1 MTNRERYNKDK
12 ASVISMIKFI
22 LITLI
27 GCVVIYFFSKL
38 AIILIPFLIGFV
50 LAKTSYAIA
59 KPLTKLFSHSKKPP
73 KPHKKVDPKKQNSYW
88 YKFTHPNGE
97 KVEKSLQTKISI
109 VVYIILLIIVFV
121 GCAFCIFALI
131 SQATNAVTALSRMA
145 EDIDYEALKKAAN
158 LNKLSVDHGGF
169 LSNDIVEL
177 IKENLNTWA
186 HNAVKAIPSILS
198 SIVAALWKFVG
209 SLPTVMFSI
218 ICVILSGYYFI
229 SDGPVVMKFYLKNVP
244 HKSFRKKSLSLIND
258 LSVTLF
264 RVLGGYTALLL
275 ITTAEAFLVLKIA
288 NVKYALIIALIT
300 GVIDFLPVLGIA
312 VTMWPV
318 IIYCALEGN
327 ISGAVVVLVGMALMT
342 VIRRVIEPLILGKSM
357 KLHPLLMLVA
367 MVIGVYVWGPIGFLL
382 GPTVMI
388 ICIQIMKVFE
398 LDKKILAFLSRVLNK
413 FMKAPDEPEE
423 ELSSDS
429 SAK

>member
-27 GCVVIYFFSKL
+27 ACVVIYFFSKL

-59 KPLTKLFSHSKKPP
+59 KPLTKLFTPKNKPP
-73 KPHKKVDPKKQNSYW
+73 KPHKKVDPKKQSSVW
-88 YKFTHPNGE
+88 YKFTHPEGE
-97 KVEKSLQTKISI
+97 KKEKSLQTKISI
-109 VVYIILLIIVFV
+109 VVYIILLIFVFIA
-121 GCAFCIFALI
+121 CAFGIFALI
-131 SQATNAVTALSRMA
+131 SQATNAVTALSRFA

-169 LSNDIVEL
+169 LSNEIVEL
-177 IKENLNTWA
+177 IKENVNTWA

-198 SIVAALWKFVG
+198 SLVSALWKFVG
-209 SLPTVMFSI
+209 SLPTVLFSI
-218 ICVILSGYYFI
+218 VCVILSGYYFI
-229 SDGPVVMKFYLKNVP
+229 SDGPAVMKFYLKNVP
-244 HKSFRKKSLSLIND
+244 HKSFRKKSLSLVND

-264 RVLGGYTALLL
+264 RVLGGYTALLI
-275 ITTAEAFLVLKIA
+275 ITAAEAFLIFKIA
-288 NVKYALIIALIT
+288 GVDYALILALIT

-327 ISGAVVVLVGMALMT
+327 IAGAVVLIVGMALMT
-342 VIRRVIEPLILGKSM
+342 IIRRIIEPLILGKSM

-388 ICIQIMKVFE
+388 ICIQILKVFE

-413 FMKAPDEPEE
+413 FMKAPDVED

-429 SAK
+429 SEG